1 MAFAAITPALQLSLG
16 QRFKLNFNPI
26 ASASGG
32 PGALDPGVI
41 PVWSV
46 DNPTAI
52 HLGPSEDGLVC
63 RVLAVAYGNARIT
76 CSTPGNKVPNVIATV
91 LVTPTPIP
99 LPPADAAMLTATKV
113 E

>member
-1 MAFAAITPALQLSLG
+1 MGFAAITPALQLSLG
-16 QRFKLNFNPI
+16 QTFKLKFNPV
-26 ASASGG
+26 ARATGG
-32 PGALDPGVI
+32 PGALDAGVM

-52 HLGPSEDGLVC
+52 HLGPTEDGLVC

-91 LVTPTPIP
+91 LVTPNPVPIP
-99 LPPADAAMLTATKV
+99 AADAAFLTATTP